1 MNKEI
6 FTPVPNSLIILN
18 LFPDGWQQFQ
28 HIFDGSIIERISQN
42 KIILEKPSGSEL
54 KQILQKKAQS
64 VKIDIETLFTSEELG
79 SVT

>member
-18 LFPDGWQQFQ
+18 LFPDRWQQFQ